1 MGLRCSLLGHDFGDP
16 EVEREREER
25 GSEVV
30 LTVRE
35 VAACR
40 RCSKTTVK
48 SENKEVTTL
57 HDGDHGDD
65 PTAEASEIESVDA
78 DDSIVDADATSP
90 SSEDDASDGEDDA
103 VIMDDEDGSDGRAHG
118 EWPEPKESVDEDDD
132 RDDGPTA
139 WPTIDSEDE
148 GFDAQPSAGGDAA
161 VEFEGGL
168 APERTTLE
176 EEEGLEYVEATGPE
190 SGQPVSAGDV
200 EEPASDEGF
209 ARAGAAPSPAEPATA
224 DVDTENVCPQCGFV
238 DDAVGSS
245 LRAGDVCPDCRKGY
259 LAERDR

>member
-35 VAACR
+35 VTACR
-40 RCSKTTVK
+40 RCSKTKVT

-57 HDGDHGDD
+57 HDGDDHDSSAESNVE
-65 PTAEASEIESVDA
+65 TAEVEPVDT
-78 DDSIVDADATSP
+78 DDELLDTDEPSDSP
-90 SSEDDASDGEDDA
+90 DDEEDDA
-103 VIMDDEDGSDGRAHG
+103 VIMDDEESDDRAHG
-118 EWPEPKESVDEDDD
+118 EWPEADEPAVEDDAGD
-132 RDDGPTA
+132 TPME
-139 WPTIDSEDE
+139 WPTVETEDE
-148 GFDAQPSAGGDAA
+148 GFDAQPSTGGDAA

-168 APERTTLE
+168 APERTTVE
-176 EEEGLEYVEATGPE
+176 EEEGLEYVESADPGTVG
-190 SGQPVSAGDV
+190 SGSTEDAAGS
-200 EEPASDEGF
+200 SDDGGF
-209 ARAGAAPSPAEPATA
+209 VRAGAAPSPAEPASA
-224 DVDTENVCPQCGFV
+224 DVDTEFVCPQCGFV
-238 DDAVGSS
+238 DDVVGSS